1 MGQLRSLA
9 RFRLTAD
16 RHRLTGRGWFVRLVT
31 IGIGLTIVLAAGYVL
46 SPDTFE
52 PTRTGSGVTHWG
64 GWPLEAAF
72 YVCCLLAF
80 VQGFRILESFFRQ
93 RDARFLS
100 TLPVRLRAL
109 FFYRLT
115 SATIDTGVL
124 ALGCIL
130 FFVPVWLKGSF
141 AHFLACT
148 ALIVVSAVV
157 IVAIGFA
164 TLMGSGAA
172 NYKRLP
178 DVFSQMDRRSGGSAG
193 SSAAYLFSPALALG
207 ISLAALL
214 LAKLSIEEVFRNLPQ
229 SGHYQ
234 LSGVTRV
241 MAIVY
246 LLGSLGA
253 LVYAY
258 RTFVRYFPVIFAR
271 FFESDLHVMDT
282 GYDYFARDRK
292 PPRGFEARLPGNIRA
307 VYRLAR
313 LQVARRMPFGRFLAV
328 AAPLAALALFW
339 VYGNR
344 LEPWMILSIGL
355 VWTLV
360 LSNPW
365 SRLFH
370 PSINRTMGQILPVS
384 QQNRWLAQT
393 LFLVREVLVL
403 SVPFAVVSVVLPSS
417 EQVLSALVVPIVC
430 VGLVPFLAEV
440 AERSHQAPR
449 GLGFLVVIVAAA
461 LTQVGAVGPWLAA
474 VALWIGAIMLVI
486 QRMRRP
492 AMRFNDA

>member
-16 RHRLTGRGWFVRLVT
+16 RHRLTDRGWFARIVVV
-31 IGIGLTIVLAAGYVL
+31 GVGLTIVLCAGYVL

-52 PTRTGSGVTHWG
+52 EMRTGSGVTHWG

-72 YVCCLLAF
+72 YLCCLLAF

-109 FFYRLT
+109 FFYRLAST
-115 SATIDTGVL
+115 SIDTGVL
-124 ALGCIL
+124 AFGCIL
-130 FFVPVWLKGSF
+130 FFVPVWVKGSL

-157 IVAIGFA
+157 VVAVGFA

-193 SSAAYLFSPALALG
+193 TSAAYLFSPALALG

-229 SGHYQ
+229 TGHYR

-241 MAIVY
+241 MAGAY

-271 FFESDLHVMDT
+271 FFESDLHVVDT

-292 PPRGFEARLPGNIRA
+292 PPRGFEARLPRKIRA

-328 AAPLAALALFW
+328 AAPLAALALFA
-339 VYGNR
+339 VYGDR
-344 LEPWMILSIGL
+344 LQPWMILSIGL

-370 PSINRTMGQILPVS
+370 PSVNRKMGLILPVS
-384 QQNRWLAQT
+384 QEERWLAQR
-393 LFLVREVLVL
+393 LYLLREVVVL

-417 EQVLSALVVPIVC
+417 EQVLSAAVVPVLCI
-430 VGLVPFLAEV
+430 GLVPFLADV
-440 AERSHQAPR
+440 AERAHQAPR
-449 GLGFLVVIVAAA
+449 GLGFFVVIVAAA

-474 VALWIGAIMLVI
+474 AALWIGAIMVVM
-486 QRMRRP
+486 QRLKRP
-492 AMRFNDA
+492 TMGFNDA